1 VLSAGRS
8 VAPQSPGSMLDIQPT
23 TIAAVKLLTPK
34 KIGDGRGFLSEVY
47 KRSEFEAAGLFLEF
61 VQENHL
67 FSERAGT
74 VRGLHFQIPPF
85 AQDKLVRV
93 IRGRIFDVAVDL
105 RRSSP
110 TFGRH
115 VATELSAE
123 NWRQLLIPKG
133 FAHGLCTLEPD
144 TEVAY
149 KATNYYSGE
158 CDRGLLWNDP
168 DLGIE
173 WPVSESTACT
183 SDADRTHPRLR
194 ELPVFFD

>member
-1 VLSAGRS
+1 
-8 VAPQSPGSMLDIQPT
+8 MLEIEPT
-23 TIAAVKLLTPK
+23 AIAAVKLLTPT
-34 KIGDGRGFLSEVY
+34 KIGDARGFLSEIY
-47 KRSEFEAAGLFLEF
+47 KRSELEAAGLLLDF

-93 IRGRIFDVAVDL
+93 VRGRIFDVAVDL

-115 VATELSAE
+115 VAVELSAE
-123 NWRQLLIPKG
+123 NWRQMVIPKG
-133 FAHGLCTLEPD
+133 FAHGLCTLEPH
-144 TEVAY
+144 TEVVY
-149 KATNYYSGE
+149 KATNYYSRE

-168 DLGIE
+168 DLGIA
-173 WPVSESTACT
+173 WPVSESTACA